1 MKRIAILG
9 AKGQLGRSMLH
20 VFHQQQVQY
29 EITQL
34 DADELDISNASA
46 VQQFFEKN
54 NPFDIIINCAAYTA
68 VDKAEA
74 EASQAF
80 AVNYEGPQHLVQF
93 MPASCI
99 FIHISTDFVFDGRK
113 EGAYTETDATAPR
126 CIWEKQRKRRTSLIE
141 LPKIHI
147 YISNGMA
154 LQSVW
159 P

>member
-1 MKRIAILG
+1 
-9 AKGQLGRSMLH
+9 MLH

-29 EITQL
+29 DITQL

-80 AVNYEGPQHLVQF
+80 AVNYQGPQHLVQF

-99 FIHISTDFVFDGRK
+99 FIHISNLFIEILGK
-113 EGAYTETDATAPR
+113 
-126 CIWEKQRKRRTSLIE
+126 RTSNNMWLE
-141 LPKIHI
+141 SSHSDASKPVVCK
-147 YISNGMA
+147 
-154 LQSVW
+154 
-159 P
+159 